1 MKSGNINLVA
11 GLACLVCGLAY
22 TMADKSPGAVVTLVF
37 LGLANLGFVLV
48 R

>member
-1 MKSGNINLVA
+1 MKSCNINLIA
-11 GLACLVCGLAY
+11 AFACLVCAVAY
-22 TMADKSPGAVVTLVF
+22 TVAGKPPGAVVTLVF

>member
-1 MKSGNINLVA
+1 MKSLNINLIAAFV
-11 GLACLVCGLAY
+11 CLVCAVSY
-22 TMADKSPGAVVTLVF
+22 TVVGKPPGAVVTSVF

>member
-1 MKSGNINLVA
+1 MKSCNINLIA
-11 GLACLVCGLAY
+11 GFACLVCAVAY
-22 TMADKSPGAVVTLVF
+22 TVAGKAPGAVVTLVF

>member
-1 MKSGNINLVA
+1 MKSRDINLIA
-11 GLACLVCGLAY
+11 AFACLVCAVAY
-22 TMADKSPGAVVTLVF
+22 TVVGQPPRAVVTFVF